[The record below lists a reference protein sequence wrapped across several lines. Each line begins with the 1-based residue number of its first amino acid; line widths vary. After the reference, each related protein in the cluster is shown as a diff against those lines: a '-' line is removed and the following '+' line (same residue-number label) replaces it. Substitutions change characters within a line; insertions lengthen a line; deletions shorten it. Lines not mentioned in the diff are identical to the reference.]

1 MKGSNMSKHYKF
13 VALVN
18 AKDGQDDAFNA
29 WHTDRHL
36 PEVVRAA
43 GFSRGERLKLVN
55 GSNGDNTL
63 YRYLVLFEGE
73 GDPAEALAKL
83 GNAIGSGNIH
93 MSESLGGPLWASMY
107 ESIPGAEFVA

>member
-1 MKGSNMSKHYKF
+1 MSKRYRF

-18 AKDGQDDAFNA
+18 AKQGRDEEFNA
-29 WHTDRHL
+29 WHTSRHL

-43 GFSRGERLKLVN
+43 GFTRGERFKLVE

-73 GDPAEALAKL
+73 GDPMDALTRLGAAMASGKVHITEALGA
-83 GNAIGSGNIH
+83 
-93 MSESLGGPLWASMY
+93 PLWASMY
-107 ESIPGAEFVA
+107 EAIPGAEYIA